1 MNRAEQFLK
10 ITKTNRLTSKYGVA
24 PSYADDRKL
33 INVVRLLADEENTE
47 IDQSFIDKVSLLESS
62 RLHQRQ
68 TKQLLEYLLEDE
80 I

>member
-1 MNRAEQFLK
+1 MTRAEQFLK
-10 ITKTNRLTSKYGVA
+10 ITKTNRITSRYGVA

-33 INVVRLLADEENTE
+33 INIVRLLADEDNTE
-47 IDQSFIDKVSLLESS
+47 IDKDFLHKVSLLESS